1 MKTSLFTVL
10 LFGVFI
16 LIIAG
21 IFLFSFELIFRLGKK
36 LMEKSTALEDEIVR
50 RQTAQNQTETS
61 LKEREILLQEIHHR
75 VKNNLQIISS
85 LLRLQSRHL
94 DDPKSTEIL
103 NDSRS
108 RIGAMA
114 LIHKILYKPTNI
126 ANVSIHEYIKELVLQ
141 LFDFYEVD
149 SNRITLVT
157 DLESISLNIET
168 ATPFGL
174 IINELVTNS
183 LKYAFPDSRRGIISV
198 ALKRTG
204 QDSRGYVFRISD
216 NGIGLPTDLDI
227 SKTESLGLSLVV
239 NLTEKQL
246 QGQIKVA
253 TNQGGT
259 TFEITFQ
266 EIVYP
271 QLRVD

>member
-16 LIIAG
+16 VTIAG
-21 IFLFSFELIFRLGKK
+21 LFLLSFELIFRLGKK
-36 LMEKSTALEDEIVR
+36 LMEKSNALEDEIVQ
-50 RQTAQNQTETS
+50 RQEAQNQAETS
-61 LKEREILLQEIHHR
+61 LKDRELLLQEIHHR

-94 DDPKSTEIL
+94 DDARSVEIL

-114 LIHKILYKPTNI
+114 LIHKTLYKPTNI
-126 ANVSIHEYIKELVLQ
+126 ASVSFHEYINELAAQ
-141 LFDFYEVD
+141 LFDFYGVD
-149 SNRITLVT
+149 PDRITLVT

-168 ATPFGL
+168 ATPCGL

-183 LKYAFPDSRRGIISV
+183 LKYAFPDKRKGLISV
-198 ALKRTG
+198 ALKCNG
-204 QDSRGYVFRISD
+204 PGKKCKLRISD
-216 NGIGLPTDLDI
+216 NGIGLPVGLDI
-227 SKTESLGLSLVV
+227 RQTESLGLSLVV

-246 QGQIKVA
+246 QGQVEMA
-253 TNQGGT
+253 TVTDQGT
-259 TFEITFQ
+259 TFDITFQ
-266 EIVYP
+266 EIGYP
-271 QLRVD
+271 QRI